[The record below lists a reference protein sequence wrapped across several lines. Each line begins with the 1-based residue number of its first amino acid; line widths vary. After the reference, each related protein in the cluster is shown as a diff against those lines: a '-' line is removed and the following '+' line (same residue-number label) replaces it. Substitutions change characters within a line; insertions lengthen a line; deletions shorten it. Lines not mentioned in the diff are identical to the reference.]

1 MYVCMY
7 AIYIA
12 ISDCLAFESL
22 RLLLLEGVDLTL
34 PLLLELLDLVDL
46 TCHHVRDLLQLRL
59 RVAAALPHTYMHNIH
74 RLLHTHIHPDL
85 PGLAPEADTLS

>member
-1 MYVCMY
+1 MYVCMH

-12 ISDCLAFESL
+12 RSGCLAFESL

-59 RVAAALPHTYMHNIH
+59 RVAAALPHTYIQ
-74 RLLHTHIHPDL
+74 T
-85 PGLAPEADTLS
+85 